1 LSEQQQH
8 ILSVIGIGDIYM
20 VFEIRLAKPDD
31 AMDACRVL
39 RRSITQCCAS
49 DHHNDPV
56 ILQAWL
62 GNKTTENVASWI
74 ASPSNC
80 MLVAVRGGELVGVSL
95 LTQAGKLSLCYLLP
109 DVLHTGIG
117 KAMLSGLEAQ
127 ARAWGVSVLR
137 LHGTASGR
145 DFFARNGYVLAGK
158 EKSCYG
164 VECDFFWK
172 KLNATA
178 ADQQQQSA
186 RFCNC
191 SAQ

>member
-1 LSEQQQH
+1 
-8 ILSVIGIGDIYM
+8 M
-20 VFEIRLAKPDD
+20 VFEIRSARPDD

-39 RRSITQCCAS
+39 RRSITQCCAQ
-49 DHHNDPV
+49 DHHDEPGV
-56 ILQAWL
+56 LQGWL
-62 GNKTTENVASWI
+62 GNKTPDNVASWI

-80 MLVAVRGGELVGVSL
+80 MLVAIRDDELVGVSL
-95 LTQAGKLSLCYLLP
+95 LTQAGKLSLCYLVP
-109 DVLHTGIG
+109 EALHAGLG
-117 KAMLSGLEAQ
+117 KAMLVGLEAQ

-137 LHGTASGR
+137 LHSTATAR

-172 KLNATA
+172 KLNAPASEA
-178 ADQQQQSA
+178 ATQSA